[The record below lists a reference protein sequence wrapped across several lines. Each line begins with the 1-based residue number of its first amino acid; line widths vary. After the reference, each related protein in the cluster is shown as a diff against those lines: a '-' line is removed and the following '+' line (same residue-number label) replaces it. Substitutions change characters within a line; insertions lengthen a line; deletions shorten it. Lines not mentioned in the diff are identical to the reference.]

1 MKPRIPVQ
9 YQTKIIGIQNPK
21 FLKGIKQKST
31 QGDKVPLIH
40 TKAVYKLQNNKSSE
54 PEYYISP
61 NLINQN
67 QQKQFI
73 QKGNINYNNHPSIDK
88 NQINPKYPNDN
99 IKVNQAQK
107 IPQSGDVK
115 AKRANPKDH
124 LFNDNNINNIN
135 NNIIKYSSLDKK
147 LENKPN
153 AYQKIYQNQEKANLN
168 NISRQAA
175 MLKQPEKNVEKLSIN
190 PAANNSPENKTKP
203 IRKDN
208 YLKKKQIIKKKM
220 IVILETSNKKNKG
233 NLLDSTSKEDKK
245 NPYFSQDN
253 FHQTS

>member
-1 MKPRIPVQ
+1 MKRRIPVQ
-9 YQTKIIGIQNPK
+9 YQTKIIGIPYPT
-21 FLKGIKQKST
+21 FLKGIKPKST

-67 QQKQFI
+67 QQKQYI
-73 QKGNINYNNHPSIDK
+73 QQSNLNYYNHPSINK
-88 NQINPKYPNDN
+88 NQINPKYPNVN
-99 IKVNQAQK
+99 IKVNQAQER
-107 IPQSGDVK
+107 PQSGDVK
-115 AKRANPKDH
+115 SKQANQKDH
-124 LFNDNNINNIN
+124 LFNDNKINNIIN

-153 AYQKIYQNQEKANLN
+153 AYQKIYQNQEKDTLN

-190 PAANNSPENKTKP
+190 PAANNSPENNTKP

-208 YLKKKQIIKKKM
+208 CYQNMEKKQIIKKKKM
-220 IVILETSNKKNKG
+220 FKRR
-233 NLLDSTSKEDKK
+233 
-245 NPYFSQDN
+245 
-253 FHQTS
+253 